1 MAVYHRTV
9 QSSRGEIAYVLTKKN
24 VKNINMRVKVDGS
37 VHISAHT
44 SISVKQIDKFVL
56 EKEDFIFQALE
67 KFAAH
72 GQVKPESRQYVS
84 GGTVFYLGEELTL
97 DVVKGKECV
106 PVKQGKYLIVVT
118 GDPEDEA
125 TVEKLVYEFYTQEI
139 RRIFPEL
146 MHKYQGELADLK
158 IPQASLKVL
167 SMKSRWGTCHTRKAV
182 ITLNSK
188 LIYTPYSCIEYV
200 VLHEFCHFIHDNHSK
215 DFYNLVAIYM
225 PNWKSQR
232 EELKKWSCRD

>member
-1 MAVYHRTV
+1 MAVYERSV
-9 QSSRGEIAYVLTKKN
+9 KSSRGEINYILTKKN
-24 VKNINMRVKVDGS
+24 VKNINLRIKVDGS
-37 VHISAHT
+37 VYVSAHT

-56 EKEDFIFQALE
+56 EKEDFIFQAQE
-67 KFAAH
+67 KFATH
-72 GQVKPESRQYVS
+72 SQVKPESRRYIA

-97 DVVKGKECV
+97 DVVKGKDCT

-118 GDPEDEA
+118 SVPENE
-125 TVEKLVYEFYTQEI
+125 TVVEKLVYEFYTQEI
-139 RRIFPEL
+139 RRIFGEL
-146 MHKYQGELADLK
+146 MSKYQRELADLK

-188 LIYTPYSCIEYV
+188 LIYTPYDCIDYV
-200 VLHEFCHFIHDNHSK
+200 VLHEFCHFIHANHSK

-225 PNWKSQR
+225 PNWKKQR